1 MVQKLSFSRYCHY
14 IYCRCVS
21 PTIASI
27 NSNDLTLNTPIIN
40 DNLPVGTRIMR
51 KLIVTENIPPIY
63 DPPLIQSLKLTYK
76 FTLTEEANYFANN
89 NYIYS
94 HPQPL
99 TTFLK
104 EKVNSGDK
112 LLNLAE
118 VEGLTVGQYLKI
130 NDENYQIET
139 INSQMNQVLLTSTV
153 MEDYNKNTSVEY
165 VFRPFTTTVDKEPTL
180 YLGFDESFDNKTVT
194 LYAQVESPLAE
205 EVSKEITTETF
216 LKRQVNKG
224 GKTLTIDD
232 ITGWEQGDFL
242 QLELKKNSQSKEYSS
257 YTISNIDQENKEIT
271 VKEDIQE
278 DYSEGSRVF
287 YSTEPELVWE
297 YSSDLGWQILGIK
310 DETKNFLNGV

>member
-1 MVQKLSFSRYCHY
+1 
-14 IYCRCVS
+14 
-21 PTIASI
+21 
-27 NSNDLTLNTPIIN
+27 
-40 DNLPVGTRIMR
+40 MR

-242 QLELKKNSQSKEYSS
+242 QLELKKNSQSKESS
-257 YTISNIDQENKEIT
+257 IYNPSCQSAPKTFGE
-271 VKEDIQE
+271 
-278 DYSEGSRVF
+278 
-287 YSTEPELVWE
+287 
-297 YSSDLGWQILGIK
+297 
-310 DETKNFLNGV
+310 